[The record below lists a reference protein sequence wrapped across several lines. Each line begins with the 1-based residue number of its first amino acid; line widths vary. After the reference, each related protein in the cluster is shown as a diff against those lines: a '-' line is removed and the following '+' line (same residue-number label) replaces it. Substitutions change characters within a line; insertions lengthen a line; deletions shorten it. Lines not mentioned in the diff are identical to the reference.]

1 MLLVLVLI
9 AVQVW
14 VGCVPCC
21 SISCSVVVWPDFVPL
36 VVLVLLLAVELVP
49 ALVVALQVVVAMLL
63 LLVVLQRELFF
74 SLSVRPQH
82 SDIMGCG
89 SAPSELLWDSGG
101 FPPRR
106 RFQEVTENR
115 AEGGGGG

>member
-1 MLLVLVLI
+1 M
-9 AVQVW
+9 
-14 VGCVPCC
+14 
-21 SISCSVVVWPDFVPL
+21 
-36 VVLVLLLAVELVP
+36 LLLAVELVP
-49 ALVVALQVVVAMLL
+49 ALVVALQVVAAMLL
-63 LLVVLQRELFF
+63 LLVVLQRQLF
-74 SLSVRPQH
+74 SSALSVRPQH